1 MVLIVGLIV
10 YSQSAE
16 HMVLIAGLIVYR
28 KGRVIGK
35 ASLEV
40 LGDAS
45 SIDDSLVSPPALHL
59 QPSF

>member
-1 MVLIVGLIV
+1 M
-10 YSQSAE
+10 
-16 HMVLIAGLIVYR
+16 LIAGLIVYR
-28 KGRVIGK
+28 KGRLIGK

-45 SIDDSLVSPPALHL
+45 SIDDSLVSLSALHL